1 MSRVNGQL
9 VTCGRCGT
17 TCFVRTTGDEEKDG
31 GFTRWNKFEP
41 MPEGWATEVI
51 GGRCLD
57 LCPKCNEKWR
67 GIMATFLQR
76 EQQFITRQDEK
87 EADDCGGNL

>member
-17 TCFVRTTGDEEKDG
+17 QIFVKHIGDGETDG

-41 MPEGWATEVI
+41 LPKGW
-51 GGRCLD
+51 GYHKCSD
-57 LCPKCNEKWR
+57 LCPDCYNQWNKLETEFMN
-67 GIMATFLQR
+67 
-76 EQQFITRQDEK
+76 K
-87 EADDCGGNL
+87 EINFFKGVSNG